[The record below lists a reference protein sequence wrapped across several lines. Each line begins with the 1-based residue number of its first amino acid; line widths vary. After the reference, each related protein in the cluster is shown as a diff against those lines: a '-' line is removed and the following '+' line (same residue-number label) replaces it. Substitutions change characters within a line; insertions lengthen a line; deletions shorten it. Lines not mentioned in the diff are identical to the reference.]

1 MNRSLSVSSHPHI
14 AAPSRTDNPD
24 APCSVSFSPRESVS
38 PLETWAKAHA
48 TSSFVERV
56 NPVCFSRGYRP
67 RRGITLL
74 AATISLVVL
83 SAISISLV
91 RSVLARIQEASLHE
105 QQLQADALAESAIQ
119 RGIAQRTIN
128 PVYPG
133 EVWAPSVPGSPRLQA
148 TIEWVESST
157 GGSLRVVC
165 LVPADA
171 VRPVRIERVTPF
183 PAPLPVKAE

>member
-14 AAPSRTDNPD
+14 APSRADNPD
-24 APCSVSFSPRESVS
+24 APCSVGFSPHESVS

-67 RRGITLL
+67 RRGIMLL

-105 QQLQADALAESAIQ
+105 QQQADALAESAIQ

-157 GGSLRVVC
+157 GASLRVVC

-171 VRPVRIERVTPF
+171 VRPVRVERVAPF